1 MTTPEIQ
8 AHFDRGRAYVE
19 NGDYDRAIVELTQ
32 AIELFESAERDPFEA
47 ELHAWRGLAYHYKGV
62 YDYAMEDLSIAT
74 VWKHNDY
81 SEAFAVRAE
90 IALKIGDYGSAV
102 DHFRRAKAGKKAQK
116 KDDSPQG
123 TSDSMSISYTHTP
136 RFRQVY
142 GELVKQEELYNLYE
156 RPLTD
161 AKIFKRLEVMKQ
173 RDRELQ
179 EREQREAGKDWL
191 EVLNERLE
199 ENPYSLNALWHRFN
213 YYEEIGE
220 EEKARRDRKRYC
232 RLGGRWIR

>member
-62 YDYAMEDLSIAT
+62 YDHAMADLSRAT
-74 VWKHNDY
+74 LWKRNY
-81 SEAFAVRAE
+81 SEAFAVQAE

-102 DHFRRAKAGKKAQK
+102 RHFRRVKAGKKAQE
-116 KDDSPQG
+116 KDDSTQG

-161 AKIFKRLEVMKQ
+161 AKIFKRIEVMKQ
-173 RDRELQ
+173 REREWK
-179 EREQREAGKDWL
+179 EREQREAGKSRL

-199 ENPYSLNALWHRFN
+199 ENPYSLPDLWDRADL
-213 YYEEIGE
+213 YEEMGE
-220 EEKARRDRKRYC
+220 IEKARRDIERYY
-232 RLGGRWIR
+232 RLGGSMK